1 LITSPGAILAK
12 LAALSKITVMV
23 FITSLIEAR
32 ESFTEPG
39 GERPTQTSHQTD
51 FNNSILETL

>member
-32 ESFTEPG
+32 ESITEPG
-39 GERPTQTSHQTD
+39 GERPAQTSNQTD
-51 FNNSILETL
+51 FIDSILKTL